1 MRSRPIAA
9 RSRSARLSA
18 QGRGCIAIELNGR
31 PEQKIDHVLE
41 GLGATAPG
49 DPRLRINM
57 NLLMRTRSARQ
68 NDAGV
73 RNLTDAIERLRV
85 GVKPAE
91 QVVDCLA
98 HRPCR
103 LCASL
108 DEAGLDAV
116 ALGAPLVLY
125 REGAVDGTEIRIQLG
140 VIEQMPRQ
148 AAKKRRDA
156 KPILNPRADVGD
168 AQLEGRMP

>member
-1 MRSRPIAA
+1 MWGCGSPPPKSAPRPGVAI
-9 RSRSARLSA
+9 SAILDGLS
-18 QGRGCIAIELNGR
+18 RGCIAIELNGR

-73 RNLTDAIERLRV
+73 RNLTDAIEPLRV

-103 LCASL
+103 LGASL
-108 DEAGLDAV
+108 DVAGLDSV
-116 ALGAPLVLY
+116 ALGAP
-125 REGAVDGTEIRIQLG
+125 
-140 VIEQMPRQ
+140 
-148 AAKKRRDA
+148 
-156 KPILNPRADVGD
+156 
-168 AQLEGRMP
+168 